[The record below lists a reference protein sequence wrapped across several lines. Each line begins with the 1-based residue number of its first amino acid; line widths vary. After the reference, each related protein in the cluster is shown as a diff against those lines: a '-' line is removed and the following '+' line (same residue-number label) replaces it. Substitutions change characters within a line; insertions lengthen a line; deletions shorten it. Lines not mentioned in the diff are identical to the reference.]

1 MDQAIDTALKKI
13 KARDDHRLDH
23 ETAIKRELDLID
35 AKQERIIDG
44 IELGEPGPRLGTRL
58 KATETRKLE
67 LIQELA
73 RLGMQSKK
81 VVTLDEARIKRQLRE
96 KAIDVK
102 GLLKRN
108 TPASSTNLTQVVG
121 REIEVYA
128 SERGRNKGLSNQR
141 ARVVSPTLTH
151 LFGVTY
157 ESGVPNRIS

>member
-1 MDQAIDTALKKI
+1 
-13 KARDDHRLDH
+13 
-23 ETAIKRELDLID
+23 
-35 AKQERIIDG
+35 
-44 IELGEPGPRLGTRL
+44 
-58 KATETRKLE
+58 
-67 LIQELA
+67 
-73 RLGMQSKK
+73 MQSKK